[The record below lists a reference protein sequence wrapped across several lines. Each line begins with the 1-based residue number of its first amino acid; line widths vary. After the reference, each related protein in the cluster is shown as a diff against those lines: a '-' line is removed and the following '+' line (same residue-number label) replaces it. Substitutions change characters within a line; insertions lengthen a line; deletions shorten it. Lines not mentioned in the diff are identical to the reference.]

1 MKLNIFQEEALSWW
15 AQALGTDFAEKP
27 HVRKNVLEEFK
38 NLFDDVN
45 VLAYRSNVN
54 FFIEIDLIA

>member
-38 NLFDDVN
+38 NMFDDVN
-45 VLAYRSNVN
+45 NFACCVLLI
-54 FFIEIDLIA
+54 FIEEDLIA